1 MAEHLY
7 LQKKDSLM
15 TAITF
20 LSVFTHLTRIRV
32 AKNRVL
38 RRLLASKLNL
48 VIISACSE
56 FRLVKSCCFCRIDW
70 TVIKIQSATPH
81 NTLKSR
87 IRPKSPHQHLC
98 NCCLKHGLD
107 APLDFFFIL
116 IFTRFMFSHK
126 CKAAYLRNI

>member
-20 LSVFTHLTRIRV
+20 LSVFTHLTH
-32 AKNRVL
+32 KSGK

-48 VIISACSE
+48 VVISAHSE
-56 FRLVKSCCFCRIDW
+56 FQLVKSCCFCRIDW

-87 IRPKSPHQHLC
+87 IRPKSLHQHLS

-116 IFTRFMFSHK
+116 IFTCFMFNHK
-126 CKAAYLRNI
+126 YKAAYLRNI